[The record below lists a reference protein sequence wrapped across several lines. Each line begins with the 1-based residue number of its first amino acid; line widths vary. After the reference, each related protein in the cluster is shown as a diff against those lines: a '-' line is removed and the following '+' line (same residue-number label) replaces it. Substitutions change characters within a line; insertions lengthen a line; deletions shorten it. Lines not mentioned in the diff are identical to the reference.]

1 MQSSHA
7 DASIPLGLYLHMP
20 WCVRKCPYCDFN
32 SHQVPEH
39 LDHNVYID
47 ALLKDLALEMPL
59 ARGRALQSV
68 FIGGGTPSLF
78 PPEQIRR
85 LVDNITGNFICPP
98 DMEVTLEANP
108 GTLESGR
115 YQGYREAGVNR
126 LSIGVQS
133 FDADALGRLGRIH
146 GPGEAVEALQSAREA
161 GFDNIN
167 LDLMFG
173 LPGQSVTRAMADVER
188 AISLR
193 PEHISYYQLTLEPN
207 TAFHKAP
214 PKLPAED
221 SVWKIQQQGHAL
233 LAAAGYR
240 RYEVSA
246 FAQSGRQCRHNLN
259 YWRFGDYMG
268 VGAGAHGKLSDPR
281 ARRVAR
287 RWRLRGPGSYL
298 QSAGSKEALAG
309 ESVLEEADLKLEFM
323 MNALRL
329 RDGFSPALFQGRTG
343 LSFTSV
349 ESLIREGVERGL
361 IENRGTGIAA
371 TPRGYRFLDDL
382 VSLFM

>member
-1 MQSSHA
+1 MQSNHP
-7 DASIPLGLYLHMP
+7 DAPIPLGLYLHMP

-39 LDHNVYID
+39 LEHSVYID

-68 FIGGGTPSLF
+68 FFGGGTPSLF

-85 LVDNITGNFICPP
+85 LMDKITVNFICPP

-115 YQGYREAGVNR
+115 YLGYREAGVNR

-146 GPGEAVEALQSAREA
+146 GPGEAVEALQSARAA

-173 LPGQSVTRAMADVER
+173 LPGQTVTRAMADVER
-188 AISLR
+188 AISLK

-207 TAFHKAP
+207 TAFYKAP
-214 PKLPAED
+214 PTLPAED
-221 SVWKIQQQGHAL
+221 SVWKIQQQGHGL

-246 FAQSGRQCRHNLN
+246 FARAGRRCRHNLN
-259 YWRFGDYMG
+259 YWRFGDYLG
-268 VGAGAHGKLSDPR
+268 VGAGAHGKLSDPG
-281 ARRVAR
+281 ARRVVR

-298 QSAGSKEALAG
+298 QSAGSKGALAG
-309 ESVLEEADLKLEFM
+309 ESVLDEADLKLEFM

-329 RDGFSPALFQGRTG
+329 HDGFSPALFQGRTG
-343 LSFTSV
+343 LSFTAV
-349 ESLIREGVERGL
+349 ESLIREGMERGL
-361 IENRGTGIAA
+361 IENRGTAIAA
-371 TPRGYRFLDDL
+371 TPLGYRFLDDL